1 MSSDGNERDRTELD
15 ERLRD
20 AATLVEEERW
30 QEALQLLLAQE
41 RDHPE
46 DPMLLCLLGATAR
59 EVGAEGQAYEYFR
72 RCLAQNP
79 ADPVVLVTAGNG
91 LAALDDPEAESTLRL
106 AALTAP
112 GLSLTRLHYG
122 AYLAREGM
130 YEPAIRELEAARALA
145 EEDALVRLELATA
158 YLLAERTAEGV
169 EEMAEA
175 LAREAQ
181 DSWIRLLYAL
191 ALVEEGRLEEAAEE
205 MHRAAEDR
213 PEDVEA
219 QLLASLAAATQG
231 WIEEA
236 WNALARA
243 EVGGAAD
250 PALLQEVEEA
260 LESDAEAAEALLRG
274 ALAPSALRTR
284 LLERS

>member
-1 MSSDGNERDRTELD
+1 MDRTELD
-15 ERLRD
+15 EQLRD

-30 QEALQLLLAQE
+30 DEALQLLLAQE
-41 RDHPE
+41 REHPE

-112 GLSLTRLHYG
+112 TLSLTRLHYG

-130 YEPAIRELEAARALA
+130 YDLAIRELEAARSLA
-145 EEDALVRLELATA
+145 EEDPLVRLELATA
-158 YLLAERTAEGV
+158 YLLAGRSTEGV

-191 ALVEEGRLEEAAEE
+191 ALIEEGRPEEAAEE
-205 MHRAAEDR
+205 LHRAAEDR

-219 QLLASLAAATQG
+219 QLLAALAAAGQG

-243 EVGGAAD
+243 EVNGGAD
-250 PALLQEVEEA
+250 PSMLQEVEEA
-260 LESDAEAAEALLRG
+260 LEADAEAAEALLRG
-274 ALAPSALRTR
+274 ELAPSALRTR
-284 LLERS
+284 LLDRS

>member
-1 MSSDGNERDRTELD
+1 MNGDDGIAELNEQ
-15 ERLRD
+15 LRD
-20 AATLVEEERW
+20 AATLIEEERW

-41 RDHPE
+41 REHPD

-112 GLSLTRLHYG
+112 ELPLARLHYG

-130 YEPAIRELEAARALA
+130 YDLAIQELEVARALA
-145 EEDALVRLELATA
+145 EEDAPVRFELATA
-158 YLLAERTAEGV
+158 YVLAGRTTEGV

-181 DSWIRLLYAL
+181 DSWIRVLYGL
-191 ALVEEGRLEEAAEE
+191 ALIEEGRLDEAAEE
-205 MHRAAEDR
+205 LHRAAEDR
-213 PEDVEA
+213 PEDAEA
-219 QLLASLAAATQG
+219 QLLAALAAATQG
-231 WIEEA
+231 WTEEA

-243 EVGGAAD
+243 EVNGTAD

-260 LESDAEAAEALLRG
+260 LDADAEAAEALLRG
-274 ALAPSALRTR
+274 ELAPSALRTR
-284 LLERS
+284 LLERA